1 MTNRILPTPEKF
13 ASCPYDKKI
22 LSFYEG
28 QFESVFVIFHPFF
41 MSTKIELECFCPSRW
56 PSKHQ
61 FIEGCSTIS
70 WSETLLLSGL
80 TTFSDID
87 IGLRTI
93 INGIKP
99 ERSNKY
105 FSEKLTALQSQHI
118 ILPQEGYLSP
128 FIENKLLNAIK
139 IIGHNWLWVGDE
151 FGTERKLYWV
161 EDLIEKDEIPAHG
174 CVFAHD
180 HSLLITTHWDS
191 HCSFL
196 CSSKETIDKILEIE
210 PFEGFFCT
218 QNTEVYW
225 SLYEI

>member
-41 MSTKIELECFCPSRW
+41 MSTKIKLKYSPPSRW

-61 FIEGCSTIS
+61 FIEECSTIS

-80 TTFSDID
+80 TKFSDID